1 MPILFKD
8 AGLDPKTATLVAAL
22 FPLGGIGTVLF
33 GLLMDKVEP
42 NRVIAAGFALTSVA
56 VFAIGQSVGQVGW
69 LVFVVFTAGALMN
82 TSQSSLPAL
91 AASYYPTEGRATGVA
106 WMMGVGRF
114 GGIAGSFLVA
124 ELSRRQLSFSEVFSV
139 IAIPGLIAAAA
150 LIVKLM
156 ARAPARR

>member
-1 MPILFKD
+1 M
-8 AGLDPKTATLVAAL
+8 
-22 FPLGGIGTVLF
+22 
-33 GLLMDKVEP
+33 
-42 NRVIAAGFALTSVA
+42 A

-91 AASYYPTEGRATGVA
+91 AANYYPTEGRATGVA

-150 LIVKLM
+150 LVVKLM
-156 ARAPARR
+156 ARAPARRT